1 MIWINSYV
9 SNSQRMLI
17 WKINKLIS
25 SGGIHGWRVGAVV
38 NRQGLCCTFGWTRKS
53 PRQHTGKGHDRAD
66 GYPLT
71 LFTRACQTD
80 DATGVTRWSSWIEAK
95 SQVCPPTSLTPQFL
109 SAALSQFIL
118 LLHPPILC
126 LHFLPFNSF
135 FPCLP
140 QAKDQ
145 LATFTGQVKG
155 SQLQPRRNLTYLL
168 AWGACPGGCSSR

>member
-71 LFTRACQTD
+71 LFTRACQTN

-95 SQVCPPTSLTPQFL
+95 SQVCPPPHLLLNFSLQLSPNSSSSFILPYYAFTSFL
-109 SAALSQFIL
+109 SIPSFLAYLKPKISWLHSQARWREVN
-118 LLHPPILC
+118 C
-126 LHFLPFNSF
+126 
-135 FPCLP
+135 
-140 QAKDQ
+140 
-145 LATFTGQVKG
+145 
-155 SQLQPRRNLTYLL
+155 SQGET
-168 AWGACPGGCSSR
+168 WHIC